1 MDMIFSRS
9 TMPRIPL
16 NKPFPSQPAQPEEI
30 RKHSISTTTLD
41 NGLRVVSCDS
51 QSPVGNVGVFID
63 AGARYQPRNRAGLA
77 HFLEYMA
84 YGSSTNVADYKL
96 VRDLQKMGASF
107 SSMANREHTMYT
119 AETLREF
126 IPDVLAVL
134 GEVTQRPAFHDYE
147 LAENR
152 EKYWAVL
159 AEKLS
164 KPETSVSEAIHAAA
178 YYENTVG
185 LPLYGTEEG
194 IANFTDKA
202 LSAYV
207 KELFIPQRMVVCA
220 IGTDH
225 ASLVEQAKKVF
236 GGPKGAQP
244 PPQTPNYT
252 GGDVRAAD
260 YDQGVVH
267 MSLAFEASAWRSKD
281 VYTMCVVQT
290 MMGGG
295 GSFSA
300 GGPGKGMCSRL
311 YTNVLNQYGWVDNV
325 QSFDSIFTDTGL
337 FGINASCGPSYAGN
351 MVDVLCNELVGMAR
365 VGTEELERAKA
376 QLKVGLLMQL
386 ESRALHLED
395 TARQMLTYNKV
406 LTTPEVCA
414 SIDSITVADVQRVVS
429 AMLKKKPAFVAL
441 GDIHAVPRY
450 EDIAKRF
457 G

>member
-16 NKPFPSQPAQPEEI
+16 NQPFPSQPAQPEEI
-30 RKHSISTTTLD
+30 LKHSVSTTTLD
-41 NGLRVVSCDS
+41 NGLRVVSCNS
-51 QSPVGNVGVFID
+51 QSPVGSVGVFID
-63 AGARYQPRNRAGLA
+63 AGSRYQPRNRPGLA

-84 YGSSTNVADYKL
+84 YGSSKNVPDYKL
-96 VRDLQKMGASF
+96 IRDLHKMGTSF

-119 AETLREF
+119 VDTLREF
-126 IPDVLAVL
+126 IPDVLSIL
-134 GEVTQRPAFHDYE
+134 GEVTQPAFNDYE

-152 EKYWAVL
+152 DTYRGVL
-159 AEKLS
+159 LEKLS
-164 KPETSVSEAIHAAA
+164 KPDVTVSDAIHAAA

-185 LPLYGTEEG
+185 LPLYSSEEG
-194 IANFTDKA
+194 IANFTEEA

-225 ASLVEQAKKVF
+225 ASFVEQAKKVF
-236 GGPKGAQP
+236 GERTGVQP
-244 PPQTPNYT
+244 TLEAPNYT
-252 GGDVRAAD
+252 GGDLRGAD
-260 YDQGVVH
+260 YDQPVVH
-267 MSLAFEASAWRSKD
+267 MSLAFEASPWRSKD

-311 YTNVLNQYGWVDNV
+311 YTNVLNQYGWVENV
-325 QSFDSIFTDTGL
+325 QSFDSIFTDTAL
-337 FGINASCGPSYAGN
+337 FGINAICGPSHAGN
-351 MVDVLCNELVGMAR
+351 MVDVLCKELLGMAR
-365 VGTEELERAKA
+365 VGAEELERAKA

-386 ESRALHLED
+386 ESRMLQLED
-395 TARQMLTYNKV
+395 TARQVLTYGKV
-406 LTTPEVCA
+406 LTPAEVCA
-414 SIDSITVADVQRVVS
+414 SIDAISVADVQRVVS
-429 AMLKKKPAFVAL
+429 AMLKKKPAFTAF
-441 GDIHAVPRY
+441 GDIHAVPRS